1 MMELHKEQLV
11 TDSMVS
17 LANANAVVSGIVMA
31 IAGNDISTSIGEN
44 TLTTEMVSSLV
55 QSRIAERLS
64 GAK

>member
-1 MMELHKEQLV
+1 MELHKEQLV